1 MSKKRNFVFF
11 GLLTALLGGGAAT
24 ASIFY
29 DMAVV
34 PKKKT
39 QEEIDSDP
47 IDAKSIRWLRNCPER
62 EDIYINSIDE
72 LKLHAHYIKAAEESH
87 KYAICIHGV
96 KSDGEYM
103 AMYAQHYHDLGINVL
118 LPDNRGFGMS
128 EGDYTG
134 YGYFDRLDILEW
146 IYSIIRKDKD
156 AHIILHGV
164 SMGAAITLMTTG
176 EHLPENVVFAVADS
190 SYTTLV
196 EEFVDVYKMT
206 KNIIPVSVC
215 LFILRMAILL
225 KCGYDI
231 KKVDVLEAVSKSK
244 TPTLFIHG
252 DEDKLIDPHMSARLY
267 EKCAAPKQYCLILGS
282 GHVKGAYINP
292 EKYWTKIEK
301 LMEKTGY

>member
-1 MSKKRNFVFF
+1 MSKKRNFVLF
-11 GLLTALLGGGAAT
+11 GLLTALFGGGAAA
-24 ASIFY
+24 ASMFF

-47 IDAKSIRWLRNCPER
+47 IDAKSIRWLRNCPDR
-62 EDIYINSIDE
+62 EDVYINSIDE
-72 LKLHAHYIKAAEESH
+72 LRLHAHFIKAKEESH

-96 KSDGEYM
+96 RSDGEFM
-103 AMYAQHYHDLGINVL
+103 AMYAKHYHELGINVL
-118 LPDNRGFGMS
+118 LPDNRGFGLS
-128 EGDYTG
+128 DGDYTG

-146 IYSIIRKDKD
+146 IYHIIRQDKD
-156 AHIILHGV
+156 ARIIIHGT

-176 EHLPENVVFAVADS
+176 EKLPGNVVFAVADS

-196 EEFVDVYKMT
+196 EEFAHVYKMS
-206 KNIIPVSVC
+206 KNIIPVSVA
-215 LFILRMAILL
+215 LFILRFCILF

-231 KKVDVLEAVSKSK
+231 RKVDVLEAVSKSK

-267 EKCAAPKQYCLILGS
+267 EKCTAPKQYCLILGAA
-282 GHVKGAYINP
+282 HVRGAYVDP
-292 EKYWTKIEK
+292 EKYWNKIEK